1 MVLQL
6 HRLDRFKSVLCV
18 MGFAVLVSG
27 CSSWMGESEDPP
39 LPGERLAV
47 LSLQSTV
54 EPDPGLTG
62 QKVVLPQPHIQA
74 DWPQNGGIPSH
85 SLQHVAF
92 DSASMKE
99 QWSSS
104 IGDGS
109 LDDNMLLNP
118 PVIAKGVV
126 FTIDADADVR
136 AFSAK
141 TGKQIWSVDIAPDE
155 ERDSTLLGSGLAYD
169 SGTIYATTGFAEVV
183 AIDAATAAVKWRTTL
198 TAPMRAA
205 PTVKDG
211 RVFVI
216 TVDNQTVALNAGSGE
231 VLWNHRGAAEGATFI
246 GGASPAVDQGVV
258 VSAYSTGE
266 LYALRVE
273 NGQVIWSDTLASAGR
288 TDAVSAIADIR
299 GLPVIDKD
307 LVIATSNS
315 GLTVA
320 IDLRTGVR
328 LWELEEGG
336 IQSPW
341 VAGNYVFLLSNTND
355 LIALQRR
362 SGRVK
367 WVSTL
372 PRYVDPEDKSEA
384 MVWTGPVLAGDRLI
398 VGNQQ
403 GQVETISPYDG
414 KVIGTD
420 ALPGPVTLPPVVAG
434 DMLYFLTANATLV
447 AYR

>member
-6 HRLDRFKSVLCV
+6 HRLDRFKSAFCVL
-18 MGFAVLVSG
+18 GLAVLVSG
-27 CSSWMGESEDPP
+27 CSSWMGESEEPP

-47 LSLQSTV
+47 LSLQSTI
-54 EPDPGLTG
+54 EPDPGLTD
-62 QKVVLPQPHIQA
+62 QKVVLPQPQVQE
-74 DWPQNGGIPSH
+74 DWPQNGGVPSH
-85 SLQHVAF
+85 SLQHLAF
-92 DSASMKE
+92 DNDTMKQ

-104 IGDGS
+104 IGTGS
-109 LDDNMLLNP
+109 LDEDLLLNQ
-118 PVIAKGVV
+118 PVVAKGVI
-126 FTIDADADVR
+126 FTIDADAEVR

-141 TGKQIWSVDIAPDE
+141 TGKQIWDVDIAPDQE
-155 ERDSTLLGSGLAYD
+155 GDSTLLGSGLAYAD
-169 SGTIYATTGFAEVV
+169 GMVYATTGFAEVV
-183 AIDAATAAVKWRTTL
+183 AIDAATAEVKWRTTL

-205 PTVKDG
+205 PTVRGG

-216 TVDNQTVALNAGSGE
+216 TVDNQTVALNAYSGE
-231 VLWNHRGAAEGATFI
+231 ILWNHRGASEGATFI

-258 VSAYSTGE
+258 ISAYSTGE

-299 GLPVIDKD
+299 GLPVIDND

-372 PRYVDPEDKSEA
+372 PRYVDPEDQSEA

-398 VGNQQ
+398 VGNEQ

-414 KVIGTD
+414 KVLGTD
-420 ALPGPVTLPPVVAG
+420 TLPGPVTLPPVVAG